1 MTRLN
6 YDRARQRHAVQVGG
20 ATHTDD
26 AARRVI
32 YLRVAFKDRL
42 KASRLGARWDAKVKR
57 WFCLAGTTAASA
69 LFACF
74 GMAEQ
79 APTTRRTV

>member
-6 YDRARQRHAVQVGG
+6 YNRARKRYAGQIGG
-20 ATHTDD
+20 AAYTYD

-32 YLRVAFKDRL
+32 YLRVPFDDRL

-57 WFCLAGTTAASA
+57 WFCLAGTTTASA

-74 GMAEQ
+74 GMAEKAQ
-79 APTTRRTV
+79 A